1 MSDAKAFQPT
11 TTTRAAGDGLGV
23 AARRP
28 VMSALAAPVA
38 LIAIGALLDI
48 VVGQVVRNV
57 LKWPV
62 YLDSIGTVLAG
73 ALGGPIAGAATGV
86 IANLV
91 WGVVF
96 HDPGIMPYAI
106 TAGCIGLAAAL
117 AASLGAFRH
126 VLWAMGA
133 GLLTGIMAALVS
145 APISTYVL
153 NGAVGG
159 GGQSVL
165 TFFQAT
171 SDNILQAATLEGFLA
186 DPIDK
191 TITFLVVWA
200 ILRALP
206 LAVRSRFVSAQ
217 AVARDYRINS
227 RFGLA
232 LLVSAVALLFAFVF
246 LPAFGHSVFAVFYL
260 AVMLSAWN
268 GGLRPALLSIA
279 IGVFG
284 MLLFELPPL
293 GPGFDVSDILNLCIF
308 LLVTS
313 LVALFTDRLED
324 TNRALA
330 SALTEQRRVA
340 AENQA
345 VVDGVIEGLALIAP
359 DRQVLRVNH
368 QLEELFGISASQVVG
383 QPPSEVRALMQRVFQ
398 DSEPVLSRQTAST
411 ADQREQYGDILA
423 QVWPQPRQLAVQST
437 PIWSDARFMGRLFSF
452 RDVTHERELDRMK
465 TEFVSQVSHELRTP
479 LTAIKGFTEL
489 LLEDDGSSANEE
501 QREYLTIVKSNVDR
515 LVALIN
521 DLLDISRIESGK
533 IVLNL
538 EAVDVA
544 TLVQAVATTMQPLL
558 ERKEQT
564 IAVCTEPGLPAVHA
578 DQDRVM
584 QVLTNLVGNAHKYT
598 GTGGTIDVDA
608 SRQGDRV
615 CIAVRD
621 NGVGIPP
628 EDIPKLF
635 TRFFRV
641 DSSLT
646 RAIGG
651 TGLGLSIAKSI
662 VELHGGTISVESE
675 LGKGSVFSFTLPIE
689 TQPAMPGSEE
699 VEHVDSRP
707 GR

>member
-11 TTTRAAGDGLGV
+11 KTRAAGDGWGV

-28 VMSALAAPVA
+28 LTSALAAPLA
-38 LIAIGALLDI
+38 LIAVGAMLDI
-48 VVGQVVRNV
+48 VVGQIVRNV

-96 HDPGIMPYAI
+96 QDPGIMPYAI

-117 AASLGAFRH
+117 AASRGAFRH
-126 VLWAMGA
+126 ALWAMGA

-145 APISTYVL
+145 APISAYVL

-159 GGQSVL
+159 GGQTVIAFL
-165 TFFQAT
+165 QAT
-171 SDNILQAATLEGFLA
+171 SDNVLQAATLEGFLA

-191 TITFLVVWA
+191 AITFLVVWV

-206 LAVRSRFVSAQ
+206 VEVRSRFVSAQ

-232 LLVSAVALLFAFVF
+232 LLVSAVALLFAWVF
-246 LPAFGHSVFAVFYL
+246 QPAFGHSVFAVFYL
-260 AVMLSAWN
+260 AVMISAWN
-268 GGLRPALLSIA
+268 GGLRPALVSIA

-284 MLLFELPPL
+284 MLLFELPPI
-293 GPGFDVSDILNLCIF
+293 GPGFDVADILNLCIF
-308 LLVTS
+308 LVVTS

-330 SALTEQRRVA
+330 TALTEQRRVA

-359 DRQVLRVNH
+359 DQHVLRVNH
-368 QLEELFGISASQVVG
+368 QLEELFGIGASQVVG
-383 QPPSEVRALMQRVFQ
+383 RPPSEVRALLQRVFP
-398 DSEPVLSRQTAST
+398 DAEPVLSRQTSTT
-411 ADQREQYGDILA
+411 ADQEEQFGDVLA

-489 LLEDDGSSANEE
+489 LLEDGGPSANDE

-538 EAVDVA
+538 EPVDVA
-544 TLVQAVATTMQPLL
+544 ALVQSVATTMQPLV

-564 IAVCTEPGLPAVHA
+564 LEVHTEPDLAPARA

-598 GTGGTIDVDA
+598 GVGGRIGVDA
-608 SRQGDRV
+608 SRQDDMVR
-615 CIAVRD
+615 IAVSD

-662 VELHGGTISVESE
+662 VEMHGGTVSVESE
-675 LGKGSVFSFTLPIE
+675 LGKGSVFSFTLPID
-689 TQPAMPGSEE
+689 TGVIVSAKE
-699 VEHVDSRP
+699 VEDVDPRS

>member
-1 MSDAKAFQPT
+1 
-11 TTTRAAGDGLGV
+11 
-23 AARRP
+23 
-28 VMSALAAPVA
+28 
-38 LIAIGALLDI
+38 
-48 VVGQVVRNV
+48 
-57 LKWPV
+57 
-62 YLDSIGTVLAG
+62 
-73 ALGGPIAGAATGV
+73 
-86 IANLV
+86 
-91 WGVVF
+91 
-96 HDPGIMPYAI
+96 
-106 TAGCIGLAAAL
+106 
-117 AASLGAFRH
+117 
-126 VLWAMGA
+126 
-133 GLLTGIMAALVS
+133 
-145 APISTYVL
+145 
-153 NGAVGG
+153 
-159 GGQSVL
+159 
-165 TFFQAT
+165 
-171 SDNILQAATLEGFLA
+171 AATLEGFLA

-191 TITFLVVWA
+191 AITFLVVWA
-200 ILRALP
+200 VLQGLP
-206 LAVRSRFVSAQ
+206 VEVRSPFVSAQ
-217 AVARDYRINS
+217 AVARAYRINS

-232 LLVSAVALLFAFVF
+232 LLVSLAALLFAWVF
-246 LPAFGHSVFAVFYL
+246 QPAFGHSVFAVFYL
-260 AVMLSAWN
+260 AVMISAWN

-284 MLLFELPPL
+284 MLLFELPPMA
-293 GPGFDVSDILNLCIF
+293 PGFDVSDILNLCIF

-359 DRQVLRVNH
+359 DQHVLRVNH

-383 QPPSEVRALMQRVFQ
+383 RPPGEVRALLRRVFP
-398 DSEPVLSRQTAST
+398 DSEPVLSRQTST
-411 ADQREQYGDILA
+411 AGDGQEEFGDILA
-423 QVWPQPRQLAVQST
+423 QAWPRPRQLAVQST
-437 PIWSDARFMGRLFSF
+437 PIWSDDRFMGRLFSF

-489 LLEDDGSSANEE
+489 LLEDGGPSAAEE

-538 EAVDVA
+538 VPVDVA
-544 TLVQAVATTMQPLL
+544 ALVQSVATTMQPLV
-558 ERKEQT
+558 ERKQQRLEVRADPQ
-564 IAVCTEPGLPAVHA
+564 LPPARA
-578 DQDRVM
+578 DHDRVM

-598 GTGGTIDVDA
+598 GVGGRIGVDA
-608 SRQGDRV
+608 RRQDAMVR
-615 CIAVRD
+615 IAVSD
-621 NGVGIPP
+621 NGVGVPP
-628 EDIPKLF
+628 QDVPKLF

-675 LGKGSVFSFTLPIE
+675 QGKGSVFSFTLPVE
-689 TQPAMPGSEE
+689 TGVIASAKE
-699 VEHVDSRP
+699 VEDVDPRP
-707 GR
+707 GG

>member
-1 MSDAKAFQPT
+1 MSDAKTYQP
-11 TTTRAAGDGLGV
+11 TTTRAASEGWGV
-23 AARRP
+23 VARRP
-28 VMSALAAPVA
+28 VMSVLAAPLA
-38 LIAIGALLDI
+38 LVAIGALLDI
-48 VVGQVVRNV
+48 VIGQVVRNV

-117 AASLGAFRH
+117 AASRGAFRH
-126 VLWAMGA
+126 ALWAMGA

-145 APISTYVL
+145 APISAYVL

-159 GGQSVL
+159 GGQSVIAFL
-165 TFFQAT
+165 QAT
-171 SDNILQAATLEGFLA
+171 SDNILQAATLEGFIA

-191 TITFLVVWA
+191 TITFLVVWI

-206 LAVRSRFVSAQ
+206 VEVRSRFVSAQ

-232 LLVSAVALLFAFVF
+232 LLVSAAALLFAWVF
-246 LPAFGHSVFAVFYL
+246 QPAFGHSVFAVFYL
-260 AVMLSAWN
+260 AVMISAWN

-284 MLLFELPPL
+284 MLLFELPPI

-308 LLVTS
+308 LVVTS

-330 SALTEQRRVA
+330 TALTEQRRVA

-359 DRQVLRVNH
+359 DQHILRVNH
-368 QLEELFGISASQVVG
+368 QLEELFGISANQVVG
-383 QPPSEVRALMQRVFQ
+383 RPPSEVRALLQRVFP
-398 DSEPVLSRQTAST
+398 DSEPVLSRQTST
-411 ADQREQYGDILA
+411 AADQEEFGDILA

-489 LLEDDGSSANEE
+489 LLEDAGPSTNEE
-501 QREYLTIVKSNVDR
+501 QQEYLTIVKSNVDR

-538 EAVDVA
+538 EPVDVA
-544 TLVQAVATTMQPLL
+544 ALVQSVATTMQPLV

-564 IAVCTEPGLPAVHA
+564 LEVHTEPDLPPARA

-598 GTGGTIDVDA
+598 GAGGMIGVDA
-608 SRQGDRV
+608 TRQDDMVR
-615 CIAVRD
+615 IAVSD
-621 NGVGIPP
+621 NGVGVPP

-662 VELHGGTISVESE
+662 VEMHGGTISVESV
-675 LGKGSVFSFTLPIE
+675 LGKGSVFSFTLPID
-689 TQPAMPGSEE
+689 TGVIVSTKE
-699 VEHVDSRP
+699 VEDVDPCP